1 MEEATLQPVAAL
13 ERAVGRFAGRAAVV
27 TGAGSGIGLATARK
41 LAEQGAWVLAGDISV
56 ERLEQLARVAGI
68 ETLVGD
74 VSVRTDAEELVDTA
88 VARFGRLDI
97 LVNNA
102 GVVDRFLPIAEL
114 TDEVWEHVL
123 GVNLAGPMYTCRVA
137 VPALLASGGGTIVN
151 VSSVGGVVGGRA
163 GCAYTVSK
171 HGLIG
176 LTRSIASHY
185 ARDGIRC
192 VAVCPGGV
200 DTGMPLGGEPSDRG
214 LETLQLTQ
222 ITMPRLASAEE
233 IADVILFAASDEASF
248 VNGAIIVADGG
259 WTSI

>member
-41 LAEQGAWVLAGDISV
+41 LAEQGAWVLAGDIAV
-56 ERLEQLARVAGI
+56 DRLEQLRRLAGI

-74 VSVRTDAEELVDTA
+74 VSVRTDAEEIVDTA

-102 GVVDRFLPIAEL
+102 GVVDRFLPVAEL

-123 GVNLAGPMYTCRVA
+123 GVNLAGPMYTSRVA
-137 VPALLASGGGTIVN
+137 VPAFLAKGGGTIVN
-151 VSSVGGVVGGRA
+151 VASVGGLVGGRA

-171 HGLIG
+171 HALIG
-176 LTRSIASHY
+176 LTRSIAAEY
-185 ARDGIRC
+185 GRDGIRC

-200 DTGMPLGGEPSDRG
+200 DTGIPLGGDPSDRG
-214 LETLQLTQ
+214 LETLQLSQ
-222 ITMPRLASAEE
+222 ISMPRLASAEE

-248 VNGAIIVADGG
+248 VNGAVIVADGG
-259 WTSI
+259 WTAM

>member
-1 MEEATLQPVAAL
+1 MDEAMLQPVAAL

-41 LAEQGAWVLAGDISV
+41 LADQGAWVLAGDIAA
-56 ERLEQLARVAGI
+56 ERLEQLGRI
-68 ETLVGD
+68 EGVHTLVGD
-74 VSVRTDAEELVDTA
+74 VSVRVDAEELVDTA

-114 TDEVWEHVL
+114 TDEVWENVL
-123 GVNLAGPMYTCRVA
+123 GVNLAGPMYTTRVA
-137 VPALLASGGGTIVN
+137 VPALLATGGGVIVN
-151 VSSVGGVVGGRA
+151 VSSIGGVTGGRA

-176 LTRSIASHY
+176 MTRNVAAEY
-185 ARDGIRC
+185 GREGIRC

-200 DTGMPLGGEPSDRG
+200 DTGIPLGGEPSERG

-222 ITMPRLASAEE
+222 IAMPRLASAEE

-248 VNGAIIVADGG
+248 VNGTTIVADGG